1 VTGAITRV
9 PGAIERIR
17 RAAHLSEDAMRRLLV
32 AVVVVALTAGCGS
45 DSTGPQFPNAKRVT
59 ATVTQAGFS
68 PDTVHLNIGDTLVF
82 TAGDD
87 HHSVSFYG
95 SNLPAGC
102 CASSGNLNSGQTSS
116 PLVFLKSGNLQFRDD
131 SIPADTGWAVIAPQ

>member
-1 VTGAITRV
+1 
-9 PGAIERIR
+9 
-17 RAAHLSEDAMRRLLV
+17 MRRLLV
-32 AVVVVALTAGCGS
+32 AAAIMALTAGCGGS
-45 DSTGPQFPNAKRVT
+45 DSTGPEFPNAKRVT

-68 PDTVHLNIGDTLVF
+68 PDTVRLNVGDTLVF

-131 SIPADTGWAVIAPQ
+131 SIPADTGWAVVQQ